1 MRTRFPLLAGAA
13 LLATVVGFAAAASW
27 SAEPP
32 ASADQRSAASTPQK
46 VAATSMVVYKSP
58 T

>member
-1 MRTRFPLLAGAA
+1 MRTQFALLTGAA
-13 LLATVVGFAAAASW
+13 LLATGVGFAAAFAW
-27 SAEPP
+27 GAEPS
-32 ASADQRSAASTPQK
+32 ASADQRSAASAPQK